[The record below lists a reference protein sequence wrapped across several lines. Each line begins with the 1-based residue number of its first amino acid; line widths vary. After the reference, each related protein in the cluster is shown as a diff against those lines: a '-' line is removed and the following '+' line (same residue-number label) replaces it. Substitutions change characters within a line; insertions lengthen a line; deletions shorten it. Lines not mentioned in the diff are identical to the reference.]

1 MKTNSWTSAIVFCA
15 FTMMSYVE
23 HNISG
28 KSHTTVK
35 YGMKMI
41 ANICEIT
48 IFMFL
53 GISAISDFW
62 IHWNTP
68 FVLWKRVII
77 RPSQFLATRWRDW
90 TSVKFKND
98 YPTFKTLLFITLFRF
113 ISVYGLTFILNKVR
127 LEPIGKV
134 DQFVMAYGGLRGGIA
149 FSLTKLTS
157 IQLVPQVKFLP

>member
-1 MKTNSWTSAIVFCA
+1 
-15 FTMMSYVE
+15 MMSYVE

-68 FVLWKRVII
+68 FVLWDRVFDTILKMEK
-77 RPSQFLATRWRDW
+77 SFG
-90 TSVKFKND
+90 
-98 YPTFKTLLFITLFRF
+98 LF
-113 ISVYGLTFILNKVR
+113 SILN
-127 LEPIGKV
+127 
-134 DQFVMAYGGLRGGIA
+134 QN
-149 FSLTKLTS
+149 SSQKL
-157 IQLVPQVKFLP
+157 